1 MPKSHFRVRTSF
13 GEFFSIVVLDDVN
26 DGGNSLYGHF
36 SGRTRPYTH
45 RPERERERAHQ
56 RASIGR
62 LAARDSLGKNVSK
75 EVCFWLWGK
84 DNLVQL
90 PKRTHRYVNSGY
102 SLFFRGSNGVSQVFC
117 WRTFYKQGPIR
128 RWICTSFN
136 NERWSGPS
144 YKRSRSWFRTADGKW
159 NGIKCLCFVGDQ
171 SKCSSLFSS
180 AHTARLQELG
190 FFGENR
196 KSVSFFY
203 KYDKTKDFLE
213 IWRMQYYRYSR
224 LTWDWVKLCAL
235 GPL

>member
-1 MPKSHFRVRTSF
+1 MGISP
-13 GEFFSIVVLDDVN
+13 
-26 DGGNSLYGHF
+26 
-36 SGRTRPYTH
+36 GRTHPCTH
-45 RPERERERAHQ
+45 RPEWERERAHQ

-117 WRTFYKQGPIR
+117 WRTFINKAQFDAGFAHRLILKDGAVPAIKDPGHDSELQMVSETASNVCVLLAIGASAR
-128 RWICTSFN
+128 HSLAPPTRHA
-136 NERWSGPS
+136 
-144 YKRSRSWFRTADGKW
+144 SRS
-159 NGIKCLCFVGDQ
+159 
-171 SKCSSLFSS
+171 S
-180 AHTARLQELG
+180 A

-196 KSVSFFY
+196 KSVSLFY

-213 IWRMQYYRYSR
+213 IWRMQYYSI
-224 LTWDWVKLCAL
+224 
-235 GPL
+235 GPQG

>member
-1 MPKSHFRVRTSF
+1 MHSEYFCAKNLTSGFVRV
-13 GEFFSIVVLDDVN
+13 FFDRCSWWRKRRW
-26 DGGNSLYGHF
+26 NSLYGHF
-36 SGRTRPYTH
+36 SRKNTPVHASTRA
-45 RPERERERAHQ
+45 RAANQH
-56 RASIGR
+56 ASIGST
-62 LAARDSLGKNVSK
+62 ARDSLGKNVSK

-84 DNLVQL
+84 DILVQL

-136 NERWSGPS
+136 TERWSGPS
-144 YKRSRSWFRTADGKW
+144 YKRSRSWFRTADGEW
-159 NGIKCLCFVGDQ
+159 NGIKCLCFVGDRHRH
-171 SKCSSLFSS
+171 SLAPPTTRLHSLAPPTRHASRSS
-180 AHTARLQELG
+180 A

-213 IWRMQYYRYSR
+213 IWRMQYYSIG
-224 LTWDWVKLCAL
+224 TQD
-235 GPL
+235 